1 MHDVLNSYTAR
12 HGLSYTTFV
21 LTDLKVTGPSAT
33 NASVSVDISVTV
45 RNTGSVMGSEVVQ
58 LYVSLPPNGTTTPRL
73 QLRGFAKVR
82 DIPPGK
88 NKQTVIRLDKYA
100 FSFWDTP
107 NEEWRALPG
116 KYGLHIGTS
125 SDNIL
130 LETFIELKTGFEWSG
145 I

>member
-1 MHDVLNSYTAR
+1 MIDVFNTCITR

-21 LTDLKVTGPSAT
+21 LTDLKVTGPSAS
-33 NASVSVDISVTV
+33 NASMSIDVSVTV
-45 RNTGSVMGSEVVQ
+45 RNTGLVVGSEVVQ
-58 LYVSLPPNGTTTPRL
+58 LYVSLPPNGTTTPRF

-88 NKQTVIRLDKYA
+88 NKQTMIRLDKYA
-100 FSFWDTP
+100 LSFWDTP
-107 NEEWRALPG
+107 DEEWKALPG

-130 LETFIELKTGFEWSG
+130 LETFIELKNGFEWSG